1 MVGCPEVSILNIKE
15 RKIMKKYVFHPA
27 FSGWKGS
34 QKALLCMKLS
44 FILVLAACLQVSA
57 KGYSQNDVSL
67 SLHLNNVKLSKAF
80 TVIERKTKCR
90 FLYSDDIV
98 PVNKRIY
105 MVTDN
110 TPLPEILN
118 ALLKE
123 TDLHFKVLDNN
134 VIVIAKK
141 GVVIAN
147 KKISGIVT
155 DNKGDPLIGVTVQ
168 VKGTGNGTVTDANG
182 KFSMDVPDNATLVIS
197 SVGFDSKEVIVD
209 GQSDFTI
216 SLQPSSST
224 LNELVVTGYS
234 TTVKKNI
241 TGSISSIKGSDLVSI
256 PAGNADKQLQGK
268 VSGVTITTS
277 GEPGGASSVRIRGYG
292 SFTSNNPLYVVDG
305 VQTTDISSIDP
316 NDIATISVLKDA
328 ASASIYG
335 ARAFAGVIL
344 ITTKKGTPG
353 KFKVNYNVSYGRQYP
368 GHGFDLMT
376 PQQTAEWTWKAMQNA
391 GETPSHPQYGTGA
404 QPVLP
409 DYILAGSNYGLKSG
423 DPKVDPSLYNIDPT
437 KGAVYQIVK
446 ANKAGTN
453 WYDAVTRVAPIQSH
467 SLSLSGGTDNAVYN
481 IQMGYYNQ
489 QGVVLETYLKR
500 YTIRANTEFTIHNR
514 VKIGENIQMS
524 LKDNPTIGNGDVGGN
539 EGNAIGWSYR
549 ENPLIPV
556 HDIMGNYAGTAAAGF
571 NNPQNPVADQERTRN
586 NRSYTTDFFGNVYA
600 DVLLPYNLTL
610 HSSFG
615 GDYYNGYYNTY
626 GYKQYENKEN
636 NPTTDYVYE
645 GASYGYGWIW
655 TNTLQFEQQFG
666 KSYLKVLL
674 GEEAKGGLDRNVDG
688 HGTGPFSTDP
698 NYTTINTTQ
707 SNGRVI
713 TDGGGP
719 RPTYYSLFA
728 QVNYN
733 YEEKYLLSGTI
744 RRDGASVFGP
754 QKKYG
759 IFPAVSAG
767 WRISGENFMKDVTWI
782 NDLKLRGSYGEM
794 GNADPVPLTNQ
805 YNTYATS
812 PQAASYD
819 INGTDNSLEEG
830 IRPNSIGVPFT
841 HWETNKTLDFGVDAT
856 LFNNSFT
863 VTVDW
868 YKRNTEGLLYNP
880 QVEATVGFLT
890 SYPYINVGSMQNTGV
905 DLQLDKKGTFAT
917 NWHYDIGLT
926 FSTYKNK
933 ITKVASGVKY
943 FYGNS
948 YGSGRIGSFTIN
960 EDGYPISSF
969 YGYKVIGLWQSQ
981 AEIDA
986 ADAAVQ
992 KATGDLTAT
1001 YQPGGENPGEFKYA
1015 DVDTSGSI
1023 DANDRTV
1030 FGNPNPDFTY
1040 GINAN
1045 IGFKNFDLTLY
1056 FYGVWGGNLINYT
1069 KWYTD
1074 FYSSFPGQAIS
1085 TRVFNSWT
1093 PQHTNTNIPIFED
1106 VSTASTNLYANSY
1119 YMENASYFRCR
1130 NIQLGYTFPKGLL
1143 QRGGIEN
1150 LRIYVQAI
1158 NLFTVTKYDG
1168 LDPAI
1173 SGIDGNMGVDYGSY
1187 PFVKQFLVGAN
1198 VTF

>member
-1 MVGCPEVSILNIKE
+1 
-15 RKIMKKYVFHPA
+15 MKKSVFHPA
-27 FSGWKGS
+27 FPGWKSG

-57 KGYSQNDVSL
+57 KVYSQNDVSL

-80 TVIERKTKCR
+80 SIIERKTQCR

-98 PVNKRIY
+98 PVNKRIKIA
-105 MVTDN
+105 TDD
-110 TPLPEILN
+110 TPLPKVLY

-134 VIVIAKK
+134 VIVIARK
-141 GVVIAN
+141 GVAIAN
-147 KKISGIVT
+147 KKISGTVT
-155 DNKGDPLIGVTVQ
+155 DEKGNPMIGVTVK
-168 VKGTGNGTVTDANG
+168 VKDTNTGTVTDVNG
-182 KFSMDVPDNATLVIS
+182 KFVLDVPDNAVLIVS
-197 SVGFDSKEVIVD
+197 SVGYDDKEIQLN
-209 GQSDFTI
+209 GQTELSI

-224 LNELVVTGYS
+224 LNELVVTGYT

-241 TGSISSIKGSDLVSI
+241 TGAISSIDGRDLVSI

-268 VSGVTITTS
+268 IPGVTITTS

-305 VQTTDISSIDP
+305 VQTTDISNIDP
-316 NDIATISVLKDA
+316 NAIATISVLKDA
-328 ASASIYG
+328 ATASIYG

-353 KFKVNYNVSYGRQYP
+353 KFKVHYDVSYGNQYP
-368 GHGFDLMT
+368 GPGFDLLN

-391 GETPSHPQYGTGA
+391 GETPTHPQYGTGA

-409 DYILAGSNYGLKSG
+409 DYLLAGSSYGLKEG
-423 DPKVDPSLYNIDPT
+423 DPKTDPSLYNIDPT
-437 KGAVYQIVK
+437 KGPIYQIVK
-446 ANKAGTN
+446 ANKVGTN
-453 WYDAVTRVAPIQSH
+453 WYDAVTRVAPIQNH
-467 SLSLSGGTDNAVYN
+467 SLSLSGGTDHAAYN
-481 IQMGYYNQ
+481 IMFGYYNQ

-500 YTIRANTEFTIHNR
+500 YTVRANTEFTIHNR
-514 VKIGENIQMS
+514 VKIGENIQMA
-524 LKDNPTIGNGDVGGN
+524 LRDNPTITNGDMGGN

-549 ENPLIPV
+549 ENPLIPIY
-556 HDIMGNYAGTAAAGF
+556 DIMGNYAGTAAAGF
-571 NNPQNPVADQERTRN
+571 NNPQNPVADQERTKN
-586 NRSYTTDFFGNVYA
+586 NRSYTTDLFGNVYA
-600 DVLLPYNLTL
+600 DVMLPYNLTL

-626 GYKQYENKEN
+626 GYRQYENKEN

-655 TNTLQFEQQFG
+655 TNTLQFEKQMG
-666 KSYLKVLL
+666 KHYLKVLL
-674 GEEAKGGLDRNVDG
+674 GQESKGGQDRNVDG

-728 QVNYN
+728 QANYN
-733 YEEKYLLSGTI
+733 YEDKYLLSGLI
-744 RRDGASVFGP
+744 RRDGASVFGS
-754 QKKYG
+754 KKKFG
-759 IFPAVSAG
+759 IFPAMSAG
-767 WRISGENFMKDVTWI
+767 WRISSEDFMKDIAWI
-782 NDLKLRGSYGEM
+782 NDLKLRGSFGTM

-819 INGTDNSLEEG
+819 INGTDNSLVEG
-830 IRPNSIGVPFT
+830 IRQYSLGVPST

-856 LFNNSFT
+856 LFNDAFT
-863 VTVDW
+863 LSVDW
-868 YKRNTEGLLYNP
+868 YKRNTQGLLYNP

-890 SYPYINVGSMQNTGV
+890 SYPYINVGAMQNTGV
-905 DLQLDKKGTFAT
+905 DLQVEKKGKFGS
-917 NWHYDIGLT
+917 NWRYDAELT

-933 ITKVASGVKY
+933 ITQVANGVKY
-943 FYGNS
+943 FYGTS
-948 YGSGRIGSFTIN
+948 YGSTRIGSFTIN
-960 EDGYPISSF
+960 EDGHPISSF
-969 YGYKVIGLWQSQ
+969 YGYKVAGLWQSQ
-981 AEIDA
+981 SEINA
-986 ADAAVQ
+986 ADATAQ
-992 KATGDLTAT
+992 KATGDPKAT
-1001 YQPGGENPGEFKYA
+1001 FQPEGERPGEFRY
-1015 DVDTSGSI
+1015 VDMDGSGTI

-1040 GINAN
+1040 GINATL
-1045 IGFKNFDLTLY
+1045 GYKNFDLTLY
-1056 FYGVWGGNLINYT
+1056 FYGVWGGDVINYT

-1074 FYSSFPGQAIS
+1074 FYSSFPGAAVS
-1085 TRVFNSWT
+1085 TRVLNSWT
-1093 PQHTNTNIPIFED
+1093 PEHTNTNIPIFED

-1130 NIQLGYTFPKGLL
+1130 NIQLAYTLPTGLL
-1143 QRGGIEN
+1143 QNAGISD
-1150 LRIYVQAI
+1150 LKVYVQAI
-1158 NLFTVTKYDG
+1158 NLFTITKYDG
-1168 LDPAI
+1168 LDPAV
-1173 SGIDGNMGVDYGSY
+1173 SGEDGNMGVDYGTY
-1187 PFVKQFLVGAN
+1187 PFVKQFLIGAN
-1198 VTF
+1198 ITF